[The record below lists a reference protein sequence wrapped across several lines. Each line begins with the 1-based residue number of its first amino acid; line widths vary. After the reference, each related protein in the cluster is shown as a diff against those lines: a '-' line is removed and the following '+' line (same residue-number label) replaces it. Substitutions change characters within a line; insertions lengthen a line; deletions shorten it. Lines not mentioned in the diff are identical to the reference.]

1 MELTADRK
9 PISRSFKIGLAIVA
23 MVSGLLLV
31 SQSFGWLPFSWLET
45 CGSIT
50 GAWCV
55 FLVVGQ
61 KIWNFPLGIISC
73 TLYLIFFYQGKLY
86 ADSGLQIVFIILGV
100 HGWIAWGRGVA
111 SEKPIQRVPLL
122 ESTVLMVLFPSVWL
136 GLVKSLEYVG
146 GAAPVFDAFITTA
159 SIFSQYLLN
168 RRYIESWLGWIVVD
182 QVSVYLFITREM
194 YLTAGL
200 YTLFL
205 LMCVAGWLEWR
216 KHVATEPQ
224 P

>member
-1 MELTADRK
+1 MERTVESK
-9 PISRSFKIGLAIVA
+9 PVSRLFKIGLVLVA
-23 MVSGLLLV
+23 LVSGLLLLGKAF
-31 SQSFGWLPFSWLET
+31 SWLPFSWLET

-61 KIWNFPLGIISC
+61 RIWNFPLGIISC
-73 TLYLIFFYQGKLY
+73 SLYLIFFYQGKLY

-100 HGWIAWGRGVA
+100 HGWIAWAKG
-111 SEKPIQRVPLL
+111 STTEKPIQRVPLL
-122 ESTVLMVLFPSVWL
+122 EATVLMVLFPGVWL
-136 GLVKSLEYVG
+136 GLVKLLEYVG
-146 GAAPVFDAFITTA
+146 GSAPVFDAFITTA

-216 KHVATEPQ
+216 KHLATEPR